1 MSNQIWGQQTC
12 LYLKV
17 LASLLSV
24 GEGRGRESRE
34 EMQEKE
40 EWRGGDRGEKGR
52 GGEGRERIAGWT
64 SQRSSCS
71 SEDFGKPRHGT
82 SLCWEGE
89 FKSLPWE
96 GHGVNKAGV
105 PVKRVA

>member
-1 MSNQIWGQQTC
+1 MSNQIWAQQAC
-12 LYLKV
+12 LFLKV

-24 GEGRGRESRE
+24 GEERGRDSRE

-40 EWRGGDRGEKGR
+40 EWRGGERGEKGR
-52 GGEGRERIAGWT
+52 GGEERTVGWT

-71 SEDFGKPRHGT
+71 SPDFGKSRHGT

-96 GHGVNKAGV
+96 GHEVNKAGV
-105 PVKRVA
+105 SVKRAT